1 MKIILLSLALYGI
14 LVLPV
19 MAQVG
24 TVFPPMECQNVDGV
38 KYSLPTGL
46 KGKKSVLCLAYSQK
60 AQEKLQGWID
70 ASVHNLILRS
80 SEQSLIPE
88 EPYNIHAFFVAML
101 TGANQ
106 NLAAAAE
113 GQIKK
118 NIDVQLHPYILVYKG
133 ELEPFK
139 TKLKMDVKDDPYV
152 FVLDEKGKVIYAT
165 HGAYTDKAMDEIEEL
180 IAEE

>member
-1 MKIILLSLALYGI
+1 MKIILLSLALYSL

-38 KYSLPTGL
+38 KHSLPNGL

-88 EPYNIHAFFVAML
+88 EPYDIHAFFVAML

-106 NLAAAAE
+106 NLANAAE

-118 NIDVQLHPYILVYKG
+118 NIDVQLHPYILLYKG

-139 TKLKMDVKDDPYV
+139 TKLKMDAKDDPYV
-152 FVLDEKGKVIYAT
+152 FVLDEKGKVLYAT
-165 HGAYTDKAMDEIEEL
+165 HGSYTDKAMDEIEEL

>member
-1 MKIILLSLALYGI
+1 MRSIVLSFVFYTFIAL
-14 LVLPV
+14 PS

-24 TVFPPMECQNVDGV
+24 AVFPPMECKNVDGI
-38 KYSLPTGL
+38 KSIIPISL

-80 SEQSLIPE
+80 SEKSLIPE

-106 NLAAAAE
+106 NLANAAE

-139 TKLKMDVKDDPYV
+139 STLKMDVKDDPYV
-152 FVLDEKGKVIYAT
+152 FVLDEKGKIIYTT
-165 HGAYTDKAMDEIEEL
+165 HGIYTDKAMEEIEEL

>member
-1 MKIILLSLALYGI
+1 MRTILFFTLSVFLALPSI
-14 LVLPV
+14 
-19 MAQVG
+19 AQVG

-38 KYSLPTGL
+38 KHSLPNGL

-60 AQEKLQGWID
+60 AQEKLQGWVD
-70 ASVHNLILRS
+70 ASVHDLILRS
-80 SEQSLIPE
+80 TEQSLIPE
-88 EPYNIHAFFVAML
+88 EPYNIHAFFIAMF

-106 NLAAAAE
+106 NFANGAE
-113 GQIKK
+113 AQIKK
-118 NIDVQLHPYILVYKG
+118 NIDVQLHPYILLYKG
-133 ELEPFK
+133 ELEVYK

-165 HGAYTDKAMDEIEEL
+165 HGAYTEKAMDEIEEL